1 MLVYRMTLL
10 SLRLFHKNLGNL
22 REFFEQVVH
31 FLSLTPLPPA
41 KKWLVAAPMIALVG
55 LTRS

>member
-1 MLVYRMTLL
+1 MLVYRMTLV
-10 SLRLFHKNLGNL
+10 SLHKNLGNL
-22 REFFEQVVH
+22 RESFERVVH